1 MTSWD
6 TGKTDH
12 IGVFDTGNNSRI
24 RHHKSIVLEI
34 VDFSVV
40 SKSTL
45 FSPSAN
51 IFKRVIFLGMF
62 SLSLECM

>member
-1 MTSWD
+1 MNISWIRFKTSWD
-6 TGKTDH
+6 TGKTDR

-40 SKSTL
+40 LYT
-45 FSPSAN
+45 
-51 IFKRVIFLGMF
+51 I
-62 SLSLECM
+62 C